1 MSITPQI
8 SAAESPYWIVVSDE
22 GPATPPH
29 KHTSYD
35 SAYDESIR
43 LAKLHPNLKFGV
55 FKYQGGALSTSAKT
69 VVTKWFG
76 VFKNS
81 ADNLEFRMSEANDYS
96 NGKATLYDSREA
108 AENSVRCIG
117 RPVGVF
123 PVEIITKA
131 DPKVTFTTY
140 YESAPTPIRYSPWG
154 TPLY

>member
-55 FKYQGGALSTSAKT
+55 FKYQGGALSTPQTKKKT
-69 VVTKWFG
+69 TKWMVINEGPRPGYQFYDTREEAHRASL
-76 VFKNS
+76 NS
-81 ADNLEFRMSEANDYS
+81 WGKMADMCLGITS
-96 NGKATLYDSREA
+96 
-108 AENSVRCIG
+108 
-117 RPVGVF
+117 
-123 PVEIITKA
+123 VEIETKA

-140 YESAPTPIRYSPWG
+140 YESIPVVPRPRTSWG
-154 TPLY
+154 AYLY